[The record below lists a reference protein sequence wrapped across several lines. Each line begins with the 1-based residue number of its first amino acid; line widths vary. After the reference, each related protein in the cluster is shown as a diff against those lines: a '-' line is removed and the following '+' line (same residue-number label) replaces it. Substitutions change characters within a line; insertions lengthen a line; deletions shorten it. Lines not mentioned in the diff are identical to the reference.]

1 MKKSELRKLIIR
13 IYGVYPPID
22 SSYEYLVRLRSMLFK
37 YGKPKKSYLQQ
48 IKKES
53 SIDVPK
59 YEPPPYQPFTIE
71 DEKDNTAI
79 FLTPTIFSESF
90 TPFNNTFLE
99 NYQPITDFT
108 ENILTNQDFPFSD
121 EDGNQSPTTGSKRI
135 LTWS

>member
-22 SSYEYLVRLRSMLFK
+22 SSYGYLIRLRSMLFK

-48 IKKES
+48 VKKES
-53 SIDVPK
+53 AIDIYK
-59 YEPPPYQPFTIE
+59 YDPPSYHPFYPE

-99 NYQPITDFT
+99 NYHPITDFT
-108 ENILTNQDFPFSD
+108 EIVLTNQDFPFSD
-121 EDGNQSPTTGSKRI
+121 EDVNQSPTTGSKRV
-135 LTWS
+135 LSWP